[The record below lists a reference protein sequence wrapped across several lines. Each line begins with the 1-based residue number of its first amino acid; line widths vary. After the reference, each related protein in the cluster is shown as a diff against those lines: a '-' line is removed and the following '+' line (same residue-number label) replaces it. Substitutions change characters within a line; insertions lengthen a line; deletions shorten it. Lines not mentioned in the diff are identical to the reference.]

1 MEKYGILLIDDETAY
16 HAIVAALLEPHGVTV
31 RRAGDAD
38 AALAAVQGEP
48 AAMIL
53 LDVQLGAD
61 DGRELVA
68 SLRRMRPW
76 VAECPVIAFT
86 TMQPP
91 DGDRYF
97 RDRGFDGWFHKPFQ
111 AAGLLALTGRCLG
124 TDLSGALPDGGEST
138 LSRLLG
144 AEAAAAMVE
153 RLHDH
158 LREAVTAIDDG
169 ADPAPI
175 GHRVGG
181 LAGTLGFPMLST
193 AWLSLQDSAAAWPT
207 VRTLTIEALGR
218 A

>member
-1 MEKYGILLIDDETAY
+1 MERYGILLIDDETAY
-16 HAIVAALLEPHGVTV
+16 HAIVAALLEPRGVTV
-31 RRAGDAD
+31 RRAADAD
-38 AALAAVQGEP
+38 AALAAVRGEP

-53 LDVQLGAD
+53 LEVHLGAD
-61 DGRELVA
+61 YGRERVA
-68 SLRRMRPW
+68 SLRRVPW

-86 TMQPP
+86 TMQPA

-97 RDRGFDGWFHKPFQ
+97 RDRGFDGWFHKPFR
-111 AAGLLALTGRCLG
+111 AAGLLALAGRWLG
-124 TDLSGALPDGGEST
+124 TDLSGALPDEGESP

-144 AEAAAAMVE
+144 AEAAAAMVA

-158 LREAVTAIDDG
+158 LREAVAAIDDG

-207 VRTLTIEALGR
+207 VRSLTIEALGR